1 MCFLLLTSPFLPILP
16 ILVIMAGAD
25 RDDAL
30 QCERPFHLNCLS
42 PPLTNV
48 PEGEWFCD
56 ECQLHS
62 EPHYLP
68 GPNVLKDTSGANGE
82 DGGKGKKGKGRPK
95 K

>member
-1 MCFLLLTSPFLPILP
+1 
-16 ILVIMAGAD
+16 MAGAD

-30 QCERPFHLNCLS
+30 QCERPFHLTCLS

-68 GPNVLKDTSGANGE
+68 GPNVLKETGGANGE

>member
-1 MCFLLLTSPFLPILP
+1 
-16 ILVIMAGAD
+16 MAGAD
-25 RDDAL
+25 RGDVL
-30 QCERPFHLNCLS
+30 QCERPFHLSCLS

-68 GPNVLKDTSGANGE
+68 GPNVLKETSGANGE
-82 DGGKGKKGKGRPK
+82 NGGKGKKGKGRPK